1 MARQASI
8 CSLFGRGVHPSLGAI
23 ADLYTF
29 SAKAPIPML
38 IFDSV
43 AVAGAENHWIGGQI
57 IKIESDR
64 FD

>member
-8 CSLFGRGVHPSLGAI
+8 CSLGAI